1 MGSDSPQPFAIVTP
15 APETRELLAQPDG
28 KSEVEEEIRRMMLH
42 VNVSMWGQKEGDY
55 TNVMPAYYFKRAK
68 PAR

>member
-1 MGSDSPQPFAIVTP
+1 MELEIVG
-15 APETRELLAQPDG
+15 ADE
-28 KSEVEEEIRRMMLH
+28 LH